1 MNCFV
6 TLLRGSIAVAGSALN
21 WLKSVGLLESMSET
35 DQLASSVESSGG
47 LAFVP
52 AFNGLFAP
60 HWRTDARGMMIGIT
74 QVWSLT
80 QFYSLDFSQSRIDV
94 KKCVFNKRTFKVC
107 VSCC

>member
-1 MNCFV
+1 MMNCFV

-74 QVWSLT
+74 QYTKRAHILRATLEALAFQVG
-80 QFYSLDFSQSRIDV
+80 LDV
-94 KKCVFNKRTFKVC
+94 
-107 VSCC
+107 